1 MSYTIFR
8 EEMAVVPDTYIKE
21 TSMLNIKK
29 LLLSQIE
36 KVVFDL
42 RYDFLYEDEYGELLC
57 QVIQRDSSGSIE
69 STPISFHLRINEE
82 KGTGQLI
89 YYQAQGEMNR
99 QSFDIENP
107 DTILAIL
114 TFITGVLGSPQKN
127 VGPES

>member
-1 MSYTIFR
+1 M
-8 EEMAVVPDTYIKE
+8 
-21 TSMLNIKK
+21 NIKK

-82 KGTGQLI
+82 KGT
-89 YYQAQGEMNR
+89 A
-99 QSFDIENP
+99 NP
-107 DTILAIL
+107 STSKIL
-114 TFITGVLGSPQKN
+114 TPSWPSSLS
-127 VGPES
+127 

>member
-1 MSYTIFR
+1 MN
-8 EEMAVVPDTYIKE
+8 IKE
-21 TSMLNIKK
+21 F
-29 LLLSQIE
+29 LLSQIE
-36 KVVFDL
+36 KVVIDL

-69 STPISFHLRINEE
+69 STPISFHIPINEE

-107 DTILAIL
+107 ATILDIL
-114 TFITGVLGSPQKN
+114 SFISGVLGSDPISQTK
-127 VGPES
+127 

>member
-1 MSYTIFR
+1 M
-8 EEMAVVPDTYIKE
+8 
-21 TSMLNIKK
+21 NIKK

-89 YYQAQGEMNR
+89 YYQAKGEMNR

-114 TFITGVLGSPQKN
+114 TFITGVLGSPPKN
-127 VGPES
+127 DGPKS

>member
-1 MSYTIFR
+1 M
-8 EEMAVVPDTYIKE
+8 D
-21 TSMLNIKK
+21 IKK

-36 KVVFDL
+36 KVVIGL

-69 STPISFHLRINEE
+69 STPISFHIHINEA
-82 KGTGQLI
+82 KGTGHLI

-114 TFITGVLGSPQKN
+114 TFISGVLGSPPKKMMARKPDSS
-127 VGPES
+127 GGAAF

>member
-1 MSYTIFR
+1 MGGEY
-8 EEMAVVPDTYIKE
+8 ALD
-21 TSMLNIKK
+21 IKK

-36 KVVFDL
+36 KVVIGL

-69 STPISFHLRINEE
+69 STPISFHIHINEE
-82 KGTGQLI
+82 KGTGHLI

-114 TFITGVLGSPQKN
+114 TFISGVLVPPKKN
-127 VGPES
+127 DGPEA

>member
-1 MSYTIFR
+1 M
-8 EEMAVVPDTYIKE
+8 
-21 TSMLNIKK
+21 NIKQ

-36 KVVFDL
+36 KVVIDL

-82 KGTGQLI
+82 KGTGHLI
-89 YYQAQGEMNR
+89 FYQAQGEIKR

-107 DTILAIL
+107 TTILNIL
-114 TFITGVLGSPQKN
+114 SFITEVLGSDPISQTK
-127 VGPES
+127 

>member
-1 MSYTIFR
+1 MN
-8 EEMAVVPDTYIKE
+8 IKE
-21 TSMLNIKK
+21 F
-29 LLLSQIE
+29 LLSQIE
-36 KVVFDL
+36 KVVIDL

-69 STPISFHLRINEE
+69 STPISFHIRINEE

-107 DTILAIL
+107 ATILDIL
-114 TFITGVLGSPQKN
+114 SFLSGVLGSDPISQTK
-127 VGPES
+127 

>member
-1 MSYTIFR
+1 M
-8 EEMAVVPDTYIKE
+8 
-21 TSMLNIKK
+21 NIKK

-69 STPISFHLRINEE
+69 STPISFHLLINEE

-114 TFITGVLGSPQKN
+114 TFITGVLKSPQKN